1 MVPFSSWFQKVYSP
15 HNSQEHYFSAIMPMR
30 YHLTLARMGII
41 KKIIKNK
48 CWWICGIKENS
59 YSLLWRMW
67 IGATTVENSM
77 EVSQITKNRI
87 TIWFSDSTPGYISEK
102 YYNTNSKN
110 TCTSMFI
117 AALFTIAKIWKHL
130 VSINRW
136 MARKAMEWIVSIYS
150 NMNWL
155 EGYYA
160 KWNKSDRERQIL
172 HDFTYIL
179 NLKKYKKLVN
189 NTKKQI

>member
-1 MVPFSSWFQKVYSP
+1 MLVNMW
-15 HNSQEHYFSAIMPMR
+15 
-30 YHLTLARMGII
+30 
-41 KKIIKNK
+41 
-48 CWWICGIKENS
+48 IKENS

-67 IGATTVENSM
+67 NGATTVENSM

>member
-1 MVPFSSWFQKVYSP
+1 
-15 HNSQEHYFSAIMPMR
+15 
-30 YHLTLARMGII
+30 
-41 KKIIKNK
+41 
-48 CWWICGIKENS
+48 
-59 YSLLWRMW
+59 
-67 IGATTVENSM
+67 
-77 EVSQITKNRI
+77 
-87 TIWFSDSTPGYISEK
+87 
-102 YYNTNSKN
+102 
-110 TCTSMFI
+110 MFI

>member
-1 MVPFSSWFQKVYSP
+1 MVPFSSWFQNVYSP

-41 KKIIKNK
+41 KKIIKSK

-87 TIWFSDSTPGYISEK
+87 TIWFGDSTPGYISEK

-110 TCTSMFI
+110 TCTSVFI

-130 VSINRW
+130 KCPSTN
-136 MARKAMEWIVSIYS
+136 E
-150 NMNWL
+150 WL
-155 EGYYA
+155 E
-160 KWNKSDRERQIL
+160 KPWSEL
-172 HDFTYIL
+172 FPFTATWIDL
-179 NLKKYKKLVN
+179 KGIMLSEINLTEKDKYCMISLIFWIKKYKKLVN
-189 NTKKQI
+189 NTKEQI

>member
-1 MVPFSSWFQKVYSP
+1 MLVNMW
-15 HNSQEHYFSAIMPMR
+15 
-30 YHLTLARMGII
+30 
-41 KKIIKNK
+41 
-48 CWWICGIKENS
+48 IKENS